1 MTELEYIFADLVLS
15 NIPVNTP
22 FEYYNVQSNTLLNK
36 KDKLDEVTFL
46 KLSELIA
53 NRKIDVRQFLLENDY
68 IKCVN
73 ESYPKD
79 ILTDIVG
86 KKAKELGGHN
96 QYLTWKA
103 EQDRQDKWSKIPAKK
118 WLTTLILTNLF
129 TAFVAPYILILL
141 QEPKSRE
148 GLKLQQQIQALRDS
162 VQRNLYQQKK
172 TLYIQKNGS
181 FKNKN

>member
-15 NIPVNTP
+15 DIPVNTP
-22 FEYYNVQSNTLLNK
+22 FEYYNVQTHTLLNK
-36 KDKLDEVTFL
+36 KDKLDEKTFL
-46 KLSELIA
+46 QLSELIA
-53 NRKIDVRQFLLENDY
+53 NRKIDVRKFLLENDY

-96 QYLTWKA
+96 QYVAWKA
-103 EQDRQDKWSKIPAKK
+103 KQDRQENWSKIPAKK
-118 WLTTLILTNLF
+118 WLTILVFTNLF
-129 TAFVAPYILILL
+129 TAFVAPYILLLL
-141 QEPKSRE
+141 QEPKSIE

-162 VQRNLYQQKK
+162 VQRNLYQPKETLNIEKNDSLEKK
-172 TLYIQKNGS
+172 N
-181 FKNKN
+181 